1 MTCPLLSRQNP
12 RDGFPKLSRVMSANK
27 HYAIAAFA
35 AILAAVALPAAA
47 EISSGTGSNDAPWQ
61 KAILPKPFVLAD
73 EPVAMTQAERYSE
86 AQEIRTKRPPS
97 PERSANVKAKN
108 PDKEPL
114 DLTADQ
120 LEHDEQ
126 GQTITATGHVELV
139 QAGRILRADKV
150 TYFLKT
156 DTVSARGN
164 VVVSEPN
171 GNVHFA
177 DEVQLTQKMGKGF
190 VKGLESYLSSGG
202 RFTAKAGEQ
211 DGKTKTMHNATY
223 TPCECQEDGKRTPAW
238 QIKARQIVYHEDTHR
253 IAAKGA
259 QFDFFGVPSM
269 WTPYISIPDGKEK
282 RKSGFLTP
290 QFNFHSNL
298 GVIMTENYY
307 WAIAPD
313 RDLTVGAK
321 LATNKEPV
329 ALADYRQRFDQSQ
342 IDLRGSLTHTDW
354 TDSIGS
360 QDVEKGDR
368 WRGHFFSEGL
378 WNINDKWRAGEVI
391 RLTTDDEYLR
401 EYDVDHSG
409 VLDNEIYLERFSGR
423 NYASGKLFAFQ
434 DVRVDLARTDQPDVL
449 PQININLLGDPNGLL
464 GGRWNFDASM
474 LGLHRNGSGQDM
486 NRFSSDI
493 GWQRR
498 YVTGFGL
505 VNTLDVGG
513 RGDIYYINN
522 RDPTTVPVG
531 TDSAG
536 DTGRFYPHAQLTTS
550 YPLAKPFENMQAMV
564 EPVAAISAS
573 TTANLNKRVIPN
585 EDSQDVEL
593 DANNIFNYNRFPGF
607 DRVEDGA
614 HVTYGVRTGLYG
626 YNGAYGNVFLGE
638 STRLSTH
645 NNPFPTGS
653 GLSHN
658 NSDIVGQI
666 AAGSSDSYGLNYR
679 FLLDSET
686 LAPQR
691 HEVSGFADWNRF
703 RFNSRFVF
711 TKALEGTEII
721 TSREQMENNISYD
734 ITHEWR
740 IRGGAINDFGEDPG
754 LRRAVAGIDYFG
766 CCMSFN
772 LTAERNIATD
782 ASGDN
787 GTSVTFRIGLKG
799 LGGYDTPEK
808 ENEKNDGLW
817 RQHVR
822 TK

>member
-1 MTCPLLSRQNP
+1 MSSNRQYSIALFSILL
-12 RDGFPKLSRVMSANK
+12 AT
-27 HYAIAAFA
+27 I
-35 AILAAVALPAAA
+35 ALPAVAQ
-47 EISSGTGSNDAPWQ
+47 ISSADREMSAPTADDAPWR
-61 KAILPKPFVLAD
+61 KAILPRPFELAD
-73 EPVAMTQAERYSE
+73 EPAATTQVERYSE
-86 AQEIRTKRPPS
+86 AQDIRQRRPPS
-97 PERSANVKAKN
+97 PPSAKKGQSKN

-126 GQTITATGHVELV
+126 GQTITATGHVEIV
-139 QAGRILRADKV
+139 QAGRILRAEKV
-150 TYFLKT
+150 VYFLKT

-164 VVVSEPN
+164 VVISEPN

-202 RFTAKAGEQ
+202 RFTAKSGEQ
-211 DGKTKTMHNATY
+211 DGKTKTMHEATY
-223 TPCECQEDGKRTPAW
+223 TPCECEEDGKHKPAW

-253 IAAKGA
+253 ISAKGA
-259 QFDFFGVPSM
+259 QLDFFGVPGM

-282 RKSGFLTP
+282 RKSGLLTP

-298 GVIMTENYY
+298 GIILTENYY

-313 RDLTVGAK
+313 RDLTMGAK

-329 ALADYRQRFDQSQ
+329 ALADYRQRFDQAQ
-342 IDLRGSLTHTDW
+342 IDLRGSLTHADW

-360 QDVEKGDR
+360 QDVDKGNR
-368 WRGHFFSEGL
+368 WRGHFFSDGL
-378 WNINDKWRAGEVI
+378 WDIDDKWRAGEAV

-401 EYDVDHSG
+401 EYDFDHSG
-409 VLDNEIYLERFSGR
+409 VLDNQIYLERFSGR

-434 DVRVDLARTDQPDVL
+434 DVRVDQDRTDQPDVL
-449 PQININLLGDPNGLL
+449 PQININLLGDPNGTF

-486 NRFSSDI
+486 NRFSSDV

-505 VNTLDVGG
+505 VNTFDAGG
-513 RGDIYYINN
+513 RGDLYYISN
-522 RDPTTVPVG
+522 RDPTTVPAG
-531 TDSAG
+531 TNSAG
-536 DTGRFYPHAQLTTS
+536 EAARFYPHAQLTTA
-550 YPLAKPFENMQAMV
+550 YPFARPFEKMQAMV
-564 EPVAAISAS
+564 EPIAAISAS
-573 TTANLNKRVIPN
+573 TTGNLNKSVIPN

-593 DANNIFNYNRFPGF
+593 DANNIFDYNRFPGL

-626 YNGAYGNVFLGE
+626 YNGAYGNIFLGE

-658 NSDIVGQI
+658 NSDVVGQI
-666 AAGSSDSYGLNYR
+666 AAGADNSYGLNYR
-679 FLLDSET
+679 FLLDSVT

-691 HEVSGFADWNRF
+691 HEVSGFADWDRF

-711 TKALEGTEII
+711 TKALEGTDIV

-734 ITHEWR
+734 VTHEWR

-787 GTSVTFRIGLKG
+787 GTSVMFRIGLKG
-799 LGGYDTPEK
+799 LGGYDTPER
-808 ENEKNDGLW
+808 ENEKDDGLW
-817 RQHVR
+817 RQYVR

>member
-1 MTCPLLSRQNP
+1 MSLNRQHSIALFSILL
-12 RDGFPKLSRVMSANK
+12 AT
-27 HYAIAAFA
+27 I
-35 AILAAVALPAAA
+35 ALPAAA
-47 EISSGTGSNDAPWQ
+47 QLSSADYGSGVPAEDAPWK
-61 KAILPKPFVLAD
+61 KAIIPRSYDLAD
-73 EPVAMTQAERYSE
+73 VPQPRSQAERYNE
-86 AQEIRTKRPPS
+86 AQEIRKNHPPA
-97 PERSANVKAKN
+97 PPVKKDSKPAN

-126 GQTITATGHVELV
+126 GQTITATGHVEIV
-139 QAGRILRADKV
+139 QAGKILRADKV
-150 TYFLKT
+150 VYFLKT

-164 VVVSEPN
+164 VIISEPN

-177 DEVQLTQKMGKGF
+177 DEVELTQKMGKGF

-202 RFTAKAGEQ
+202 RFTAKRGEQ
-211 DGKTKTMHNATY
+211 DGKVKTMHEATY
-223 TPCECQEDGKRTPAW
+223 TPCECQEDGKRKPAW

-259 QFDFFGVPSM
+259 QFDFFGVPGI
-269 WTPYISIPDGKEK
+269 WTPYMSIPDGKEK
-282 RKSGFLTP
+282 RKSGLLTP

-298 GVIMTENYY
+298 GAILTENYY

-313 RDLTVGAK
+313 RDLTVGTKIPTSAK
-321 LATNKEPV
+321 PV
-329 ALADYRQRFDQSQ
+329 ALADYRQHFDEAK
-342 IDLRGSLTHTDW
+342 IDIRGSLTYADW

-360 QDVEKGDR
+360 QDVDKGDR
-368 WRGHFFSEGL
+368 WRGHFFSDGV
-378 WNINDKWRAGEVI
+378 WDINDNWRAGEI
-391 RLTTDDEYLR
+391 TRLTTDDEYLR
-401 EYDVDHSG
+401 EYNFDDSG
-409 VLDNEIYLERFSGR
+409 VLDNELYAERFSGR
-423 NYASGKLFAFQ
+423 DYTSARLYAFQ
-434 DVRVDLARTDQPDVL
+434 DVRVDQDRTDQPDVL
-449 PQININLLGDPNGLL
+449 PQININMLGDPNGTL

-486 NRFSSDI
+486 NRFSSDA

-498 YVTGFGL
+498 YVADFGL
-505 VNTLDVGG
+505 VNTLDMGA
-513 RGDIYYINN
+513 RGDVYYINN
-522 RDPTTVPVG
+522 RDPRTVPTG
-531 TDSAG
+531 TDSSGEAA
-536 DTGRFYPHAQLTTS
+536 RFYPHAQLTTS
-550 YPLAKPFENMQAMV
+550 YPFAKPLEKMQAMV

-573 TTANLNKRVIPN
+573 TTGNLNKSVIPN

-593 DANNIFNYNRFPGF
+593 DANNIFDYNRFPGL

-614 HVTYGVRTGLYG
+614 HVTYGIRTGLYG
-626 YNGAYGNVFLGE
+626 YSGAYGNVFLGE

-645 NNPFPTGS
+645 NNPFPAGS

-658 NSDIVGQI
+658 NSDVVGQI
-666 AAGSSDSYGLNYR
+666 TAGADSSYGLNYR
-679 FLLDSET
+679 FLLDSVT

-691 HEVSGFADWNRF
+691 HEVSGFIDWDRF

-711 TKALEGTEII
+711 TKALEGTDIV
-721 TSREQMENNISYD
+721 TSREQTENNISYD

-740 IRGGAINDFGEDPG
+740 IRAGAIQDFGEDPG
-754 LRRAVAGIDYFG
+754 LRRAVAGLDYFG

-787 GTSVTFRIGLKG
+787 GTSVMFRIGLKG
-799 LGGYDTPEK
+799 LGGYDTPER
-808 ENEKNDGLW
+808 ENEKDDGLW
-817 RQHVR
+817 RQYVR